1 MEKVKI
7 ILASKSAARIA
18 ILNQL
23 GLNFESRPTFSR
35 EYTSK
40 DRNDVEWLVRKNSEL
55 KLADFLTKNEALA
68 DKVVI
73 TADTLVMA
81 GDKII
86 EKPKRQEEAR
96 ELLSIYEKNEVQVF
110 SSVCVH
116 NPSGG
121 RGRRAVGIDK
131 SVLKMHRFSR
141 DLREKVFNQVFSLDF
156 SGGFSLEGWGA
167 ILFDNLNGSYYNVL
181 GMPIHVLFKLF
192 VEVGLDFFSFLLVNK
207 N

>member
-1 MEKVKI
+1 MEKIKI

-18 ILNQL
+18 ILKQL
-23 GLNFESRPTFSR
+23 GLNFKSRPTFSC

-86 EKPKRQEEAR
+86 EKPKRQEEAG

-131 SVLKMHRFSR
+131 SVLKMHRFSS